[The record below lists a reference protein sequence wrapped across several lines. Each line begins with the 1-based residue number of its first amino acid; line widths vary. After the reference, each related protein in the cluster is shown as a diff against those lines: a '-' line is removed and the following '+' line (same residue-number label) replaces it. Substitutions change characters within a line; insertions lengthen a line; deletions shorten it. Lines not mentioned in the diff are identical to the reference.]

1 MYKDQSPFGRYFA
14 SLYKDINTDIV
25 METDCSSSNQ
35 FYFPSVIEYI
45 ITYYM
50 PILPLWS
57 NLLFDS
63 LENDPLIRTNAVV
76 ENWNRILKRT
86 IMKSATKLRPGDF
99 IRNLYPNLSG
109 RVSAFSLGFLPIAN
123 KLFSVRKRKRA
134 IPDANE
140 CEEVWKK
147 RKLNKES
154 YLKTSDI
161 SKYTVPLKL
170 VED

>member
-1 MYKDQSPFGRYFA
+1 
-14 SLYKDINTDIV
+14 
-25 METDCSSSNQ
+25 METDCSNSNQ

-45 ITYYM
+45 ITYYT

-76 ENWNRILKRT
+76 ENWKRILKRT

-109 RVSAFSLGFLPIAN
+109 RVSAFSLGFIPIAN
-123 KLFSVRKRKRA
+123 KLNEGIYLMLQGNHYSPILEIKYNQS
-134 IPDANE
+134 PDTCIYFDNGS
-140 CEEVWKK
+140 
-147 RKLNKES
+147 KLD
-154 YLKTSDI
+154 TS
-161 SKYTVPLKL
+161 
-170 VED
+170 